1 MIRFSICGAASYAC
15 GELLRLMVNHPET
28 QVAHL
33 ADSFAAGRRIQDEHP
48 ALMGFYDQEILPL
61 NDETIAQIV
70 EDSDVVFT
78 AVDAGTV
85 CGIAEKVL
93 AGGKKFIDF
102 GADIRFRDAKVWEK
116 WYHLDHPNYEMTKEA
131 VYCIP
136 EIQRD
141 LAKGKS
147 LISNPGCYPTATTLG
162 LYPALKE
169 GLVVENTIVVDAK
182 SGYTG
187 AGRRPAPNK
196 LLAEASNSFCAYALG
211 GSHRHTPE
219 IEQNIAYLTGK
230 DLMKPETWQFI
241 NFQPHL
247 TPQIRGIEV
256 TIYATLNK
264 DVTNDELY
272 ELYQR
277 YYKDEYFVRVF
288 PANKPV
294 QTKWTAGTNLC
305 CMTPTYDART
315 KRLLVSSVIDNIG
328 KGAAGQA
335 IQNMNIIFG
344 LVETE
349 AEKLLN
355 LGEDEVFVCSTGVI
369 GQKLPVEK
377 VLDGVRRIVP
387 ELSKDKGTDA
397 AWAIM
402 TTDTVRKEVAYEME
416 LSGGTVRIGAMAK
429 GSGMIHP
436 NMATMLAYITTDAKV
451 EASVLQGMLKKSTD
465 KSFNM
470 MTVDGDTSTND
481 SLFLLANGASGV
493 AVETEEDKAAF
504 AALLDDICMD
514 MARRIASDGE
524 GATHLMVVEAYG
536 LPTEKDAKLVA
547 RSIAGS
553 TLFKAAL
560 FGKDANWGRIMAAAG
575 YSGADVDPTKAD
587 CILKSAAGEVVV
599 MENGFGTDFSEELA
613 KKVLTEHDV
622 TVIVNFHSGDGE
634 AKAFGCDLTYDYVKI
649 NGDYRS

>member
-1 MIRFSICGAASYAC
+1 M
-15 GELLRLMVNHPET
+15 P
-28 QVAHL
+28 
-33 ADSFAAGRRIQDEHP
+33 
-48 ALMGFYDQEILPL
+48 
-61 NDETIAQIV
+61 
-70 EDSDVVFT
+70 
-78 AVDAGTV
+78 
-85 CGIAEKVL
+85 
-93 AGGKKFIDF
+93 
-102 GADIRFRDAKVWEK
+102 
-116 WYHLDHPNYEMTKEA
+116 
-131 VYCIP
+131 
-136 EIQRD
+136 
-141 LAKGKS
+141 
-147 LISNPGCYPTATTLG
+147 
-162 LYPALKE
+162 
-169 GLVVENTIVVDAK
+169 
-182 SGYTG
+182 
-187 AGRRPAPNK
+187 
-196 LLAEASNSFCAYALG
+196 
-211 GSHRHTPE
+211 
-219 IEQNIAYLTGK
+219 
-230 DLMKPETWQFI
+230 
-241 NFQPHL
+241 
-247 TPQIRGIEV
+247 
-256 TIYATLNK
+256 
-264 DVTNDELY
+264 
-272 ELYQR
+272 
-277 YYKDEYFVRVF
+277 
-288 PANKPV
+288 
-294 QTKWTAGTNLC
+294 
-305 CMTPTYDART
+305 
-315 KRLLVSSVIDNIG
+315 KR
-328 KGAAGQA
+328 
-335 IQNMNIIFG
+335 
-344 LVETE
+344 VETE

-451 EASVLQGMLKKSTD
+451 DASVLQGMLKKSTD

-493 AVETEEDKAAF
+493 AIETEEDKAAF
-504 AALLDDICMD
+504 AELLDSICMD
-514 MARRIASDGE
+514 MALRIASDGE

>member
-1 MIRFSICGAASYAC
+1 MKQIPGGVTAPKGFRAWGVHCGVKSKK
-15 GELLRLMVNHPET
+15 
-28 QVAHL
+28 
-33 ADSFAAGRRIQDEHP
+33 ADKKDLTLILS
-48 ALMGFYDQEILPL
+48 DQECAAAAVYTMNRVKAAPL
-61 NDETIAQIV
+61 YVTMEHL
-70 EDSDVVFT
+70 EDGT
-78 AVDAGTV
+78 AWGVAANSGNANAATGTQ
-85 CGIAEKVL
+85 GIE
-93 AGGKKFIDF
+93 
-102 GADIRFRDAKVWEK
+102 DAK
-116 WYHLDHPNYEMTKEA
+116 
-131 VYCIP
+131 
-136 EIQRD
+136 R
-141 LAKGKS
+141 
-147 LISNPGCYPTATTLG
+147 
-162 LYPALKE
+162 
-169 GLVVENTIVVDAK
+169 
-182 SGYTG
+182 
-187 AGRRPAPNK
+187 
-196 LLAEASNSFCAYALG
+196 
-211 GSHRHTPE
+211 
-219 IEQNIAYLTGK
+219 
-230 DLMKPETWQFI
+230 
-241 NFQPHL
+241 
-247 TPQIRGIEV
+247 
-256 TIYATLNK
+256 
-264 DVTNDELY
+264 
-272 ELYQR
+272 
-277 YYKDEYFVRVF
+277 
-288 PANKPV
+288 
-294 QTKWTAGTNLC
+294 
-305 CMTPTYDART
+305 
-315 KRLLVSSVIDNIG
+315 
-328 KGAAGQA
+328 
-335 IQNMNIIFG
+335 
-344 LVETE
+344 VETE

-451 EASVLQGMLKKSTD
+451 DASVLQGMLKKSTD

-493 AVETEEDKAAF
+493 AIETEEDKAAF
-504 AALLDDICMD
+504 AELLDSICMD
-514 MARRIASDGE
+514 MALRIASDGE